1 MPYTAVA
8 ESTMFHREAGS
19 GPPIVFLHGNPT
31 SSFIWRAVLPQVGR
45 VGRCLAPDL
54 IGMGASG
61 KPAIDYSFAD
71 HARYLDAWIDALDL
85 PPVVFVGYDWGAALA
100 FDWASRHPNRTR
112 AVAFMEPI
120 VRPLSSAEFPEAG
133 RSLFEALRTP
143 DVGERM
149 VLEGNLFVEQA
160 LPSTVLRGLQPDE
173 LQAYREPY
181 PTPDS
186 RRPMLAWS
194 RMMPLDGQ
202 PPEVVERIN
211 AYDRWLA
218 VSDDVPKLL
227 LTCPPAPGLMMTPD
241 SIAWCQNHIAAIE
254 LAALGPAG
262 HHVPEDQSP
271 AIAEEL
277 IAWLL
282 RHELCPSQPVDSRG
296 AAVNEDA

>member
-1 MPYTAVA
+1 
-8 ESTMFHREAGS
+8 MFHREAGS

-218 VSDDVPKLL
+218 ASDDVPKLL

-241 SIAWCQNHIAAIE
+241 SIAWCQSHIAAIE

-271 AIAEEL
+271 PIAEEL